1 MIWFDFVF
9 CLFKKKI
16 FELVV
21 PAEPGA
27 AALTGVA
34 LELLTAVCWFWA
46 GWAGWAVC
54 SCFDSAAALAIIAAA
69 RGLDFLFDPPK
80 PDNAL
85 DIKAVLLGVVVV
97 VVTVAGVV
105 EVAADVAV
113 KEKTYWYKKG

>member
-1 MIWFDFVF
+1 M
-9 CLFKKKI
+9 
-16 FELVV
+16 E
-21 PAEPGA
+21 PAV
-27 AALTGVA
+27 GVA
-34 LELLTAVCWFWA
+34 LELVAAVDWFWFWA
-46 GWAGWAVC
+46 TADPCWAADC
-54 SCFDSAAALAIIAAA
+54 SCFDSDAAELAIIAAA
-69 RGLDFLFDPPK
+69 RGLAFAFDPPK